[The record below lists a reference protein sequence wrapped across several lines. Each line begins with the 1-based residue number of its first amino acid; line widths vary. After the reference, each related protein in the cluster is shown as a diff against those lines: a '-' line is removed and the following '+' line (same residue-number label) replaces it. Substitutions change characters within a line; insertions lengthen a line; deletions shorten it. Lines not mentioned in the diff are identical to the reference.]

1 MQIGH
6 HVLHACALAL
16 LAAAPLHAKGLD
28 ETCHARSGYD
38 VTMTDTALQFER
50 KNAPPQRLEMHRGDL
65 AVNDK
70 AVALG
75 ARDRK
80 RIAAFETTLR
90 ELIPKIRILAQ
101 RGVDL
106 GVFAIRE
113 EAASASPV
121 SAADPRLNARVD
133 ARAQE
138 LKTRI
143 ANSRTSKEWHAR
155 ALNGYLAPVLA
166 DVAPLIAGDL
176 AQKALELTLKG
187 DLSGAAALTNRAA
200 GLRASLETR
209 IRTKLE
215 TLQPE
220 IEKLCPSLRKL
231 DALETSVTQSLP
243 DGSRLNLIET
253 SGTDR

>member
-1 MQIGH
+1 MQIRH

-16 LAAAPLHAKGLD
+16 LAAAPLHAKDLD

-38 VTMTDTALQFER
+38 VTVTDAALQFER

-65 AVNDK
+65 VVNDK
-70 AVALG
+70 AVALS
-75 ARDRK
+75 ARDRN

-90 ELIPKIRILAQ
+90 ELIPKIKTLAQ

-106 GVFAIRE
+106 SVFAIRE

-121 SAADPRLNARVD
+121 SAADPRVNARVD
-133 ARAQE
+133 ARARE
-138 LKTRI
+138 IKTRI
-143 ANSRTSKEWHAR
+143 ANSRTSKEWNAR
-155 ALNGYLAPVLA
+155 ALNGYLTPVLA

-187 DLSGAAALTNRAA
+187 DLSGAVALTDRAA

-231 DALETSVTQSLP
+231 DALETSVTQRLP
-243 DGSRLNLIET
+243 DGSRLNLVET
-253 SGTDR
+253 GR

>member
-1 MQIGH
+1 MQIRH

-16 LAAAPLHAKGLD
+16 LVAAPLHAKDLD

-38 VTMTDTALQFER
+38 VTVTDAALQFDR
-50 KNAPPQRLEMHRGDL
+50 RNAPPQRLEMRRGDL

-75 ARDRK
+75 ASDRK

-90 ELIPKIRILAQ
+90 ELIPKIKTLAQ

-113 EAASASPV
+113 EAARASPV
-121 SAADPRLNARVD
+121 SAADPRVNARVD
-133 ARAQE
+133 ARARE
-138 LKTRI
+138 LKARI

-155 ALNGYLAPVLA
+155 ALNGYLTPVLA
-166 DVAPLIAGDL
+166 DVTQLVAGDL
-176 AQKALELTLKG
+176 AQKALALTLKG
-187 DLSGAAALTNRAA
+187 DLSGAVALTDRAV
-200 GLRASLETR
+200 GLRASLEAR
-209 IRTKLE
+209 IRAKLE

-231 DALETSVTQSLP
+231 DALETGVTRNLP
-243 DGSRLNLIET
+243 DGSRLNLVET
-253 SGTDR
+253 GR

>member
-1 MQIGH
+1 MQIRH

-16 LAAAPLHAKGLD
+16 LAVAPLHARDLD

-38 VTMTDTALQFER
+38 VTVTDAALQFDR
-50 KNAPPQRLEMHRGDL
+50 KNAPPQRLEMRRGDL

-75 ARDRK
+75 ASDRK

-90 ELIPKIRILAQ
+90 ELIPKIKTLAQ

-106 GVFAIRE
+106 SVFAMRE

-121 SAADPRLNARVD
+121 SAADPRVNARVD
-133 ARAQE
+133 ARARE
-138 LKTRI
+138 LKARI

-155 ALNGYLAPVLA
+155 ALNGYLTPVLA
-166 DVAPLIAGDL
+166 DVTQLVAGDL
-176 AQKALELTLKG
+176 AQKALERTLKG
-187 DLSGAAALTNRAA
+187 DLSGAVALTDRV
-200 GLRASLETR
+200 GLRASLEAR
-209 IRTKLE
+209 IRAKLE

-231 DALETSVTQSLP
+231 DALETGVNRNLP
-243 DGSRLNLIET
+243 DGSRLNLVET
-253 SGTDR
+253 GR